1 MSSILDKIED
11 KTALV
16 SIKSIIISKSQILIP
31 HFLIPNRHGE
41 TCQSRASLLRAVPVE
56 KMFVRFDVPVIGVET
71 TRLVAEVNL
80 RVIVIEAGRTLPL
93 EAMRLSILPM
103 VEISIV
109 VR

>member
-1 MSSILDKIED
+1 
-11 KTALV
+11 
-16 SIKSIIISKSQILIP
+16 
-31 HFLIPNRHGE
+31 
-41 TCQSRASLLRAVPVE
+41 
-56 KMFVRFDVPVIGVET
+56 MFVRFDVPVIGVET